1 MNSVSNNGM
10 LINSKVNFKAKPG
23 IPKNTKKLI
32 KCIEKNVLQE
42 QKNTQ
47 KVQAKISEILENVQN
62 GKISITEAYD
72 ETIALLEKV
81 KGFSVIA

>member
-32 KCIEKNVLQE
+32 KCIEK
-42 QKNTQ
+42 KNTQ

-62 GKISITEAYD
+62 GNISLTKAYD
-72 ETIALLEKV
+72 ETKALLEKV

>member
-32 KCIEKNVLQE
+32 KYIEK
-42 QKNTQ
+42 KNEQ

-62 GKISITEAYD
+62 GNISFTKAID
-72 ETIALLEKV
+72 ETKALLEKV
-81 KGFSVIA
+81 KGFSAIA